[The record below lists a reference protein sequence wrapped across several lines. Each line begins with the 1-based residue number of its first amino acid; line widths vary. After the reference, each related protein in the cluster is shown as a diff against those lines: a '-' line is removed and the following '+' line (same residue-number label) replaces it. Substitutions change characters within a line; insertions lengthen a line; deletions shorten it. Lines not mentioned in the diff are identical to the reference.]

1 MKQTLQLKIGQQL
14 AMTPQLQQ
22 AIRLLQLSSLE
33 LQMEVQQVLD
43 SNMMLEVAEDEF
55 PEPTSES
62 ADDVEPLDIPT
73 ELDVDTEWDAIYDQP
88 TGTAAPSGEGGGDF
102 EVFRS
107 SEVSLTDHLYW
118 QLEMTHLSERDRV
131 IGTIIV
137 DSIDEDGYL
146 RANTEELL
154 AALEDDLEELELDE
168 IEAVLRMVQHFEP
181 SGVGAR
187 DLREC
192 LLIQLRQLD
201 AETPL
206 REDALDLV
214 DSCFDILAARDFKQL
229 MRLKRWSREFL
240 SEVLN
245 LVQALNPRPGASSH
259 PQPSEYV
266 TPDVVVTKRKDRW
279 VVMLNQEAMPRVR
292 VNPEY
297 ARLVRR
303 ADDSADNTSMRSHLQ
318 EARWFIKSLQSRS
331 ETLLKVANCV
341 VDRQR
346 DFFEHGEEAMKPMVL
361 HDVAEVV
368 GMHEST
374 ISRVTTQKYMLTP
387 RGVYELKYFF
397 SSHVGTDSG
406 GEASS
411 TAIRALLKKLI
422 AAENPGKPL
431 SDNKLATILSEQGI
445 NVARR
450 TVAKYR
456 ESMSIPSSSE
466 RKQLV

>member
-1 MKQTLQLKIGQQL
+1 
-14 AMTPQLQQ
+14 
-22 AIRLLQLSSLE
+22 
-33 LQMEVQQVLD
+33 
-43 SNMMLEVAEDEF
+43 
-55 PEPTSES
+55 
-62 ADDVEPLDIPT
+62 
-73 ELDVDTEWDAIYDQP
+73 
-88 TGTAAPSGEGGGDF
+88 
-102 EVFRS
+102 
-107 SEVSLTDHLYW
+107 
-118 QLEMTHLSERDRV
+118 
-131 IGTIIV
+131 
-137 DSIDEDGYL
+137 
-146 RANTEELL
+146 
-154 AALEDDLEELELDE
+154 
-168 IEAVLRMVQHFEP
+168 
-181 SGVGAR
+181 
-187 DLREC
+187 
-192 LLIQLRQLD
+192 
-201 AETPL
+201 
-206 REDALDLV
+206 
-214 DSCFDILAARDFKQL
+214 

>member
-1 MKQTLQLKIGQQL
+1 M
-14 AMTPQLQQ
+14 
-22 AIRLLQLSSLE
+22 
-33 LQMEVQQVLD
+33 
-43 SNMMLEVAEDEF
+43 
-55 PEPTSES
+55 
-62 ADDVEPLDIPT
+62 
-73 ELDVDTEWDAIYDQP
+73 
-88 TGTAAPSGEGGGDF
+88 
-102 EVFRS
+102 
-107 SEVSLTDHLYW
+107 
-118 QLEMTHLSERDRV
+118 
-131 IGTIIV
+131 
-137 DSIDEDGYL
+137 
-146 RANTEELL
+146 
-154 AALEDDLEELELDE
+154 
-168 IEAVLRMVQHFEP
+168 
-181 SGVGAR
+181 
-187 DLREC
+187 
-192 LLIQLRQLD
+192 
-201 AETPL
+201 
-206 REDALDLV
+206 
-214 DSCFDILAARDFKQL
+214 
-229 MRLKRWSREFL
+229 
-240 SEVLN
+240 
-245 LVQALNPRPGASSH
+245 
-259 PQPSEYV
+259 
-266 TPDVVVTKRKDRW
+266 
-279 VVMLNQEAMPRVR
+279 MLNQEAMPRVR